1 MNVHGI
7 YETSAF
13 MLTFENSAEYQTY
26 LQHQAGV
33 SGSIF
38 GFSAGVKKAWGG
50 SMQTSTQ
57 QYMAALYVDVERWVS
72 NKVVQYICVPISNRL
87 FTTLTEKKE
96 FQIVS
101 NAEWRQVKT
110 N

>member
-1 MNVHGI
+1 MVYIYIYIHTMNVHGI

-13 MLTFENSAEYQTY
+13 TLTFENRAEYQTY

-57 QYMAALYVDVERWVS
+57 QYMAALYVDAER
-72 NKVVQYICVPISNRL
+72 
-87 FTTLTEKKE
+87 
-96 FQIVS
+96 
-101 NAEWRQVKT
+101 
-110 N
+110 

>member
-1 MNVHGI
+1 MSLPPVASIVLYSVFASVLTPFSLSYDDLDVPDTMNVHGI

-13 MLTFENSAEYQTY
+13 TLTFENRAEYQTY

-57 QYMAALYVDVERWVS
+57 QYMAALYVDAER
-72 NKVVQYICVPISNRL
+72 
-87 FTTLTEKKE
+87 
-96 FQIVS
+96 
-101 NAEWRQVKT
+101 
-110 N
+110 